1 MLAFALSLSIV
12 TTLVSLLIPLLTK
25 QLVDGFSM
33 SSLSGVQI
41 GIIAAVFIVQA
52 ALSAYATY
60 ALNYSGQKII
70 SGLRDLLWQK
80 LIKLPVSYFDKNA
93 TGETISRITNDTMVV
108 KELITNNISGFITG
122 IISVIGSLTILFFMN
137 WKLTLLVLIVVP
149 LAAVILVP
157 IGRKMFKILGKH
169 RMKRRDSPDY

>member
-33 SSLSGVQI
+33 SSLSGMQI

-93 TGETISRITNDTMVV
+93 TGETISRVTNDTNGG
-108 KELITNNISGFITG
+108 KRADHKQYQRIYYRNHFRYRITDDLIYHELEADIARADRR
-122 IISVIGSLTILFFMN
+122 
-137 WKLTLLVLIVVP
+137 
-149 LAAVILVP
+149 AAGCGYFSADRPENV
-157 IGRKMFKILGKH
+157 
-169 RMKRRDSPDY
+169 